1 MYLIFVIIPI
11 YLVSRA
17 EYREDNLLLL
27 PTLYL
32 FFLHEI
38 QCQVFAV
45 GWWQWMFTM
54 RCYLQDIE
62 SWAKTNTLW
71 FRHQLAALKIHC
83 ESQALAAWGTLRP
96 WERGVWNP
104 QKCPESKVQCSYP
117 HILICIDND
126 IQRHYP
132 LCPLYSYVTVS
143 WDTWNVL
150 GHRVYT
156 YIFFGHTFSIRTQV
170 WWEMLRRDK
179 KPLGQGGFTILAPEL
194 ATESTWGV
202 SGVCVNMGNTYEG
215 VTSIEGGQ

>member
-1 MYLIFVIIPI
+1 MNVYKCDVTYKTLSPEPRQTLSGSDTSSQHLKFIVNHKPWLPGGLSDLESSRDSGILKSALNQKYNVLIP
-11 YLVSRA
+11 
-17 EYREDNLLLL
+17 
-27 PTLYL
+27 
-32 FFLHEI
+32 
-38 QCQVFAV
+38 
-45 GWWQWMFTM
+45 
-54 RCYLQDIE
+54 
-62 SWAKTNTLW
+62 
-71 FRHQLAALKIHC
+71 
-83 ESQALAAWGTLRP
+83 
-96 WERGVWNP
+96 
-104 QKCPESKVQCSYP
+104 
-117 HILICIDND
+117 ILICIDND

-215 VTSIEGGQ
+215 VTSLEGGQ